1 MCRNP
6 APLSSYLYLWLGRER
21 LSKATQEKGSSIR
34 GRTFR
39 ENLSTKVGRMH
50 TSDLSTKKSSVQ
62 RLFWAGRCR
71 HKGHY
76 GKAREGAT
84 TFFFFF
90 KGRNSSARE
99 GKACSFQLSILCGQS
114 LYPICA
120 SVGNRKQFILI

>member
-34 GRTFR
+34 GRIFR

-62 RLFWAGRCR
+62 RLFWTGRCR

-84 TFFFFF
+84 TFFFFLRAEIVQQERAKLALF
-90 KGRNSSARE
+90 SYPFYVVSH
-99 GKACSFQLSILCGQS
+99 FIQS
-114 LYPICA
+114 VP
-120 SVGNRKQFILI
+120 V